1 MNKVLMCLPLT
12 KGILRDIFKIKYNT
26 RTAISLSGKLD
37 EIAVFDSLLCLWGNV
52 YINKIYQEDEDAK
65 IS

>member
-26 RTAISLSGKLD
+26 RTAILLSGKLD
-37 EIAVFDSLLCLWGNV
+37 EIAVF
-52 YINKIYQEDEDAK
+52 
-65 IS
+65 

>member
-37 EIAVFDSLLCLWGNV
+37 EIAVFDSLLCLWGDV
-52 YINKIYQEDEDAK
+52 YINKIYQVDEVAK
-65 IS
+65 IK

>member
-26 RTAISLSGKLD
+26 RTALSLSGKLD
-37 EIAVFDSLLCLWGNV
+37 EIAVFDSLLCLWGDV
-52 YINKIYQEDEDAK
+52 YINKNL
-65 IS
+65 SSG